1 MEHILSSRLLTTRS
15 GTMVLGIVAAV
26 LAAVIL
32 FAYLAQYRSSVASA
46 NNPMAVLV
54 AKRVIQKGTSGEVV
68 GAEQLFTATTVPQ
81 AQLVE
86 GAIADPSLLRGRI
99 ATADIYPGQQL
110 TAADFAVAPVNAVGT
125 RLSRS
130 QRAISLPIDAARGL
144 IGHIQTGDRVDV
156 FAGFNTYGGRPVLK
170 MIFSNALVLSAPP
183 LVAGGIGG
191 SGNANIVLRADH
203 QQAADLAF
211 ASDNGRL
218 WLVLRPAAKTP
229 ATPPSLVTIETL
241 LFGVKPVTAYRQ
253 VLRYVGGQ
261 R

>member
-86 GAIADPSLLRGRI
+86 GAIADPSLLRGRV

-110 TAADFAVAPVNAVGT
+110 TAADFAVTSVNAVGT

-156 FAGFNTYGGRPVLK
+156 FAGFNTDTRPVVK

-203 QQAADLAF
+203 QQAAQLAF

-218 WLVLRPAAKTP
+218 WLVLRPAANTP

-241 LFGVKPVTAYRQ
+241 LFGVKPVSAYRQ
-253 VLRYVGGQ
+253 IRAYVGGQ